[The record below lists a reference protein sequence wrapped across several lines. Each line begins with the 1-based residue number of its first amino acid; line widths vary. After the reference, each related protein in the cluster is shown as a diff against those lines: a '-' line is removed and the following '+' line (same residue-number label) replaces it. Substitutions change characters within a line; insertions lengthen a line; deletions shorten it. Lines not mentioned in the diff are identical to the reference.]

1 MIYFSLTNGL
11 SRCIFVYPGRPIHW
25 CRFGHKHN
33 KLNSFIFMKKYLF
46 LTMLAIAAIGT
57 AQADD
62 GTQVINMSNT
72 SGEHNEGTPPEV
84 IYDGGE
90 ETLTVELDMT
100 ATVAY
105 VEVTDDV
112 TGATAMAAPL
122 AGGENVVPMPAL
134 DEGSYTVTVTLSS
147 GAAYE
152 GTLLIE

>member
-1 MIYFSLTNGL
+1 MTKKIL
-11 SRCIFVYPGRPIHW
+11 SFMLLLMMGTTMTMFADGNQVTMTEIPGNA
-25 CRFGHKHN
+25 G
-33 KLNSFIFMKKYLF
+33 
-46 LTMLAIAAIGT
+46 
-57 AQADD
+57 
-62 GTQVINMSNT
+62 
-72 SGEHNEGTPPEV
+72 HNEGTMPPEV
-84 IYDGGE
+84 TYDDGD